1 MGGQGR
7 DEMDGSKDCIKMGLW
22 RIGNG
27 YTTTVYLS
35 LTGIRGLLEAKVDK
49 ICEAVEKIVNYG
61 YITGSNALLK
71 RKSVV
76 RITTGSQALDE
87 LLGGGIETSAIT
99 ETFGEFRSVMG
110 FLSDVYATAADEVGK
125 IQLIADERVQGVVFN
140 LPEEIAKELLKKELP
155 PGNTL

>member
-1 MGGQGR
+1 MC
-7 DEMDGSKDCIKMGLW
+7 K
-22 RIGNG
+22 IGKKW
-27 YTTTVYLS
+27 S

>member
-1 MGGQGR
+1 MC
-7 DEMDGSKDCIKMGLW
+7 K
-22 RIGNG
+22 IGKKW
-27 YTTTVYLS
+27 S

-99 ETFGEFRSVMG
+99 ETFGEFRCFRFFSMLFKRIHVCQVCHG
-110 FLSDVYATAADEVGK
+110 FSIRCICHCCRRSWKDTVDCRRKGA
-125 IQLIADERVQGVVFN
+125 RCCF
-140 LPEEIAKELLKKELP
+140 
-155 PGNTL
+155 